1 MLEYIVKDLQVSRI
15 RFGDSTI
22 GGMVVCDSSEQAR
35 EMKKQFDESFKE
47 LTSALI
53 LHNENDKEIRTKQIQ
68 EFKEGKIDFLFVYS
82 MLLTGFD
89 SPRLKK
95 LYLGRKIKAHNLL
108 QTLTRVNRPYKNFRI
123 GYVVDFADISEEFDI
138 TNKAYFEELNK
149 EYDTSSTGEDANG
162 VFGSLFMSESEI
174 NRSLEDS
181 KIILS
186 DYSTDNKELFSQQIN
201 GLQKI
206 QLYEL
211 RKALETTRELFNI
224 ARLLGHTEAL
234 EKIDIKLISS
244 LLNEV
249 NNRLQLLN
257 LESAMNEVNSKE
269 LLNLAIENVVFNFVK
284 VGEEELQMLANDLQ
298 EEARKVR
305 NLLDEINEPK
315 DIDWLSLY
323 EDFKELLARNKID
336 ESNFTNEKAK
346 FVSLELEKLFNKV
359 QELNQIYFTLRSKFN
374 GDRKFARIYKEFER
388 SGKVSQKIWL
398 FDILKSVKVDLD
410 DKLQLN
416 ENIIRNKSFFS
427 QLVSQVILKKFEDH
441 QKNADF
447 KIVKDL
453 SYMTTNEYLNDYLSA

>member
-1 MLEYIVKDLQVSRI
+1 
-15 RFGDSTI
+15 
-22 GGMVVCDSSEQAR
+22 
-35 EMKKQFDESFKE
+35 
-47 LTSALI
+47 
-53 LHNENDKEIRTKQIQ
+53 
-68 EFKEGKIDFLFVYS
+68 
-82 MLLTGFD
+82 
-89 SPRLKK
+89 
-95 LYLGRKIKAHNLL
+95 
-108 QTLTRVNRPYKNFRI
+108 
-123 GYVVDFADISEEFDI
+123 
-138 TNKAYFEELNK
+138 
-149 EYDTSSTGEDANG
+149 
-162 VFGSLFMSESEI
+162 
-174 NRSLEDS
+174 
-181 KIILS
+181 
-186 DYSTDNKELFSQQIN
+186 
-201 GLQKI
+201 
-206 QLYEL
+206 
-211 RKALETTRELFNI
+211 
-224 ARLLGHTEAL
+224 
-234 EKIDIKLISS
+234 
-244 LLNEV
+244 
-249 NNRLQLLN
+249 
-257 LESAMNEVNSKE
+257 
-269 LLNLAIENVVFNFVK
+269 
-284 VGEEELQMLANDLQ
+284 MLANDLQ